1 MLKVENFGNCRTAEE
16 ILEKSSKLITFID
29 LAGHSKYMKTTVKG
43 LTRYSPD
50 FIMLVIN
57 ANNGIAGTTKEHLG
71 FSMALGLKIFI
82 IVNKIDQV
90 SDGWLEQIVTEIED
104 LIRSPCCGKNPMR
117 VLTEKD
123 AEQAACDLSD
133 RQVCPIFMTSCVEGT
148 NIDKLT
154 KFLNILRPIVA
165 NERENELNQLPE
177 FQVNDVFY
185 KKKPGHILSGFVQ
198 SGSIKEHDKM
208 LLGPF
213 KSGKFIPVEIQ
224 TIQRYRVPCNAVRY
238 GQSAAVSIG
247 LLENIKEKL
256 RKGMVLVHPKLNPVA
271 CMEFEAEI
279 FVLFHASQLSIG
291 FQATVHI
298 DNVCQTAT
306 IVRMDN
312 NELKTNETA
321 KVVWK
326 FLSRAEYVRPG
337 SRMIFREGTSKG
349 IGEIIRINTFNP
361 NEILSKK
368 LKSEWESR
376 ASIKKNKKIFK
387 VKYNKVFHE
396 TSNIEC

>member
-1 MLKVENFGNCRTAEE
+1 
-16 ILEKSSKLITFID
+16 
-29 LAGHSKYMKTTVKG
+29 MKTTVKG
-43 LTRYSPD
+43 LTTYSPD

-82 IVNKIDQV
+82 VVNKIDQV
-90 SDGWLEQIVTEIED
+90 SENWLEQIVTEIEE
-104 LIRSPCCGKNPMR
+104 LIKSPCCDKIPIR
-117 VLTEKD
+117 VRTEED
-123 AEQAACDLSD
+123 AVHAAQYLSD

-148 NIDKLT
+148 NLDKLT

-165 NERENELNQLPE
+165 NEKENELNQLPE
-177 FQVNDVFY
+177 FQVDDVFY

-213 KSGKFIPVEIQ
+213 KSGKFIPVDIQ
-224 TIQRYRVPCNAVRY
+224 TIQRYRVPCNVVRY

-247 LLENIKEKL
+247 HPDNVKEKL

-271 CMEFEAEI
+271 CIEFEAEI
-279 FVLFHASQLSIG
+279 FVLFHASQLSVG

-298 DNVCQTAT
+298 DNVCQTAV
-306 IVRMDN
+306 IVRMDKK
-312 NELKTNETA
+312 EIKTSQKA

-326 FLSRAEYVRPG
+326 FLSRVEYVRPG
-337 SRMIFREGTSKG
+337 STMIFREGTSKG
-349 IGEIIRINTFNP
+349 RGEVIRINAFNP
-361 NEILSKK
+361 NDLMSKK
-368 LKSEWESR
+368 LKTDCESL
-376 ASIKKNKKIFK
+376 ASIKKKKKILKTKFSR
-387 VKYNKVFHE
+387 VFHD

>member
-1 MLKVENFGNCRTAEE
+1 
-16 ILEKSSKLITFID
+16 
-29 LAGHSKYMKTTVKG
+29 MKTTVKG

-90 SDGWLEQIVTEIED
+90 SESWLEQKVTEIED
-104 LIRSPCCGKNPMR
+104 LIRSPCCDKIPIR

-123 AEQAACDLSD
+123 AEQAACYLSD

-165 NERENELNQLPE
+165 NEKENELNQLPE

-185 KKKPGHILSGFVQ
+185 KKKPGNILSGFVQ

-213 KSGKFIPVEIQ
+213 KSGKFIPVDIQ
-224 TIQRYRVPCNAVRY
+224 TIQRYRVPCNIVKY

-247 LLENIKEKL
+247 PLDNIKEKL

-271 CMEFEAEI
+271 CIEFEAEI
-279 FVLFHASQLSIG
+279 FVLFHASQLSVG

-298 DNVCQTAT
+298 DNVCQTAA
-306 IVRMDN
+306 IVKMN
-312 NELKTNETA
+312 NTELKTNQTA

-349 IGEIIRINTFNP
+349 IGEIIGINSFNP
-361 NEILSKK
+361 NEISYKK
-368 LKSEWESR
+368 IKQERESR
-376 ASIKKNKKIFK
+376 TSIKKKKILKFHK
-387 VKYNKVFHE
+387 FNKAYLE
-396 TSNIEC
+396 TSKIEC